1 MDFLR
6 PVLIGVAISDRARQ
20 RGRFICLF
28 LFKAFLSV
36 CHFIC
41 TWQALRGKWVCPLL
55 FKCQDINKCRLW
67 SYGLWF
73 LSFFYR
79 WQWSLQWC
87 DDVKA
92 MLLQQ
97 ASSSPGPSGTASP
110 KLVPSPRPNPSPSF
124 GPRPTGSP
132 CMSDGA
138 SSSNSPR
145 LGANSP
151 KLGASPKYGSPRL
164 GGSPR
169 PSRTAVEDEAAVER
183 LQVELKEGWTV
194 HTGRDGRLYYCK

>member
-1 MDFLR
+1 
-6 PVLIGVAISDRARQ
+6 
-20 RGRFICLF
+20 
-28 LFKAFLSV
+28 
-36 CHFIC
+36 
-41 TWQALRGKWVCPLL
+41 
-55 FKCQDINKCRLW
+55 
-67 SYGLWF
+67 
-73 LSFFYR
+73 
-79 WQWSLQWC
+79 
-87 DDVKA
+87 

-151 KLGASPKYGSPRL
+151 KLGASPKFGSPRL

-169 PSRTAVEDEAAVER
+169 PSRTAVEDEAALER

-194 HTGRDGRLYYCK
+194 HTGRDGRLYYCKLVIITILINCKPTSRQLNTPRLSKLYLRNN